1 MPSTRDQLQLKSKL
15 FRGLS
20 DPSRLSI
27 VEALREGTMTVSQ
40 VVAKTG
46 LSQPNASMH
55 LDCLWCCGLVD
66 REVRG
71 RFTYYWI
78 ASKRFVRILEV
89 AEQVLDQVAERIEQC
104 RRYEEKPGPR

>member
-1 MPSTRDQLQLKSKL
+1 
-15 FRGLS
+15 
-20 DPSRLSI
+20 
-27 VEALREGTMTVSQ
+27 
-40 VVAKTG
+40 
-46 LSQPNASMH
+46 
-55 LDCLWCCGLVD
+55 LVD